1 MEDALEDLKEVMQA
15 DAVVEVLAN
24 VEQVEQLRDVRLV
37 LDRVGKLLP
46 ANRTL

>member
-24 VEQVEQLRDVRLV
+24 VEQVEQLRDVGLV